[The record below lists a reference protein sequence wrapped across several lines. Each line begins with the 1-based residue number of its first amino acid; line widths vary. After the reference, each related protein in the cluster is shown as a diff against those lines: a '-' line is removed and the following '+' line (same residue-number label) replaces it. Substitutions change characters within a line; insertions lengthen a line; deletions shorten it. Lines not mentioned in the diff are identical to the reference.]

1 MKNVVFFIG
10 SLQLGGTEAKL
21 ARNFLPLLKKR
32 GKVNPKLLL
41 LQERGEFLNVLPDG
55 IEKLSLDESMNTN
68 LVRIIPRFR
77 DALVKLKADT
87 VISCMWYPAIISYL
101 TGKLGLAR
109 FNHIVHDTVNMT
121 EYIKDHFAR
130 EKYRWLKIYL
140 TKKAYCD
147 ADVVIVVS
155 QGEKDDLI
163 QNIKISEK
171 KIIVVY
177 NPLDQVRIAELSAE
191 DVEIHFE
198 MPLVVSA
205 GRLVYQKG
213 FDILLTAFRKVR
225 DIMAARLLIL
235 GAGEKKEELISLAQ
249 SLHLQDDVIFLGM
262 QENPFKFMRKS
273 EVFCLASRYEGLGN
287 VILEAMA
294 LGVPVVVT
302 DCPSGPAEIVENG
315 KYGILVPSENADALA
330 EALIRV
336 LEGNKLR
343 AGLSELSL
351 KRAKDFDL
359 ETSMKQWE
367 DVILGV

>member
-21 ARNFLPLLKKR
+21 ARNILPFLKKR

-41 LQERGEFLNVLPDG
+41 LQERGDFLDVVPDS
-55 IEKLSLDESMNTN
+55 IERLSLDESIHTD
-68 LVRIIPRFR
+68 LFRIIPRFR
-77 DALVKLKADT
+77 DALVKLKADI

-101 TGKLGLAR
+101 ARKFGLAR
-109 FNHIVHDTVNMT
+109 FEHIVHDTVNMT

-130 EKYRWLKIYL
+130 EKYRWLKICL
-140 TKKAYCD
+140 TKRSYCD

-155 QGEKDDLI
+155 HGEKKDLI
-163 QNIKISEK
+163 QNFKIPEK

-177 NPLDQVRIAELSAE
+177 NPVDRLRITDLSAE
-191 DVEIHFE
+191 DAGIHFE
-198 MPLVVSA
+198 IPVVVSV
-205 GRLVYQKG
+205 GRLVHQKG
-213 FDILLTAFRKVR
+213 FDILLRAFGKVR
-225 DIMAARLLIL
+225 DVMAAKLLIL
-235 GAGEKKEELISLAQ
+235 GDGGKRGELISLTQ
-249 SLHLQDDVIFLGM
+249 SLDLEDDVLFPGM
-262 QENPFKFMRKS
+262 QVNPFQYMRKA

-294 LGVPVVVT
+294 LGLPVVVT

-315 KYGILVPSENADALA
+315 KYGILVPTENADALA

-336 LEGNKLR
+336 LADKKLR